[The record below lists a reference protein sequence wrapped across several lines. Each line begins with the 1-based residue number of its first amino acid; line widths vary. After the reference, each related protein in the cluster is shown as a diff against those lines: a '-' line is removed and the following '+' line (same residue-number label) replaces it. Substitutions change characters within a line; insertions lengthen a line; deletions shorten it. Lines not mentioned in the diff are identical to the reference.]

1 MSKTKPISGV
11 DYWPDAEEW
20 QKQPT
25 PSPKPP
31 SLMVQALVF
40 LVVFAILQVSWLI
53 VRDNSFGHFIRGD
66 VTVKPAVG
74 LINTITPSINA
85 SALGN
90 QIKAKGGGLV
100 VKLGCEGVE
109 ALFILIAAL
118 VNAPLSWMAKLNGI
132 LWGTLFIYVFNQAR
146 IIGLFYAFRADKPL
160 FYFLHGTLAPLILI
174 ALTGLFFHW
183 WLVKHPF
190 TKSIAESV

>member
-1 MSKTKPISGV
+1 MNENKPIPGI

-40 LVVFAILQVSWLI
+40 LAVFAILQIGWLL

-66 VTVKPAVG
+66 VTVKPAVE
-74 LINTITPSINA
+74 LINTITPTINA

-90 QIKAKGGGLV
+90 QIKAKGGGLI

-118 VNAPLSWMAKLNGI
+118 VNAPLSRMAKLNGI
-132 LWGTLFIYVFNQAR
+132 LWGTLFIFVFNQAR

-160 FYFLHGTLAPLILI
+160 FYFLHGTVAPLILV
-174 ALTGLFFHW
+174 ALAGLFFHC

-190 TKSIAESV
+190 TKSIADSV